1 MLSSAVQDQSEE
13 RFVHDCD
20 IKPETG
26 SMLKLKA
33 VARQIHAPPQTLS
46 PVVNREGVTARLER
60 TSPYES
66 RRGTR
71 LGYF

>member
-1 MLSSAVQDQSEE
+1 VLSSAVQNPSER

-33 VARQIHAPPQTLS
+33 EARQIHARHQTLS
-46 PVVNREGVTARLER
+46 PVAIRETVTACEA
-60 TSPYES
+60 
-66 RRGTR
+66 
-71 LGYF
+71 